1 MKQDII
7 NELNKDI
14 EIKKELLK
22 AWQQVKFVT
31 KKDGTPFKSIQKNI
45 IGASYQQKHHFDR
58 CYEKEL
64 YVCINTKYGYKS
76 DGFNCY
82 KPVDRLTDKQK
93 AKTQNYQEKIP
104 YLQQQYLFDIEDIK
118 EGIKKRINY
127 LENNIK
133 EKERVLQV
141 ISSAY
146 DNFYNNYKKAI
157 EQLQKDISNE
167 HVRYVRY
174 NIKEDVLKS
183 IYEY

>member
-22 AWQQVKFVT
+22 AWRQQVKFVA

-45 IGASYQQKHHFDR
+45 VGASYRQKQYFDR
-58 CYEKEL
+58 NYEKEL
-64 YVCINTKYGYKS
+64 YICIDTKYGYQYYS
-76 DGFNCY
+76 FDCY

-104 YLQQQYLFDIEDIK
+104 YLTQYYKFDIEDIK
-118 EGIKKRINY
+118 DAVKERINY

-133 EKERVLQV
+133 EKERALQE
-141 ISSAY
+141 INNAY
-146 DNFYNNYKKAI
+146 DNFYNNYIKAI
-157 EQLQKDISNE
+157 EQLEKDISNKYI
-167 HVRYVRY
+167 RYD
-174 NIKEDVLKS
+174 IKKDVVKTVC
-183 IYEY
+183 

>member
-31 KKDGTPFKSIQKNI
+31 KKDGTPFKNIQKNI
-45 IGASYQQKHHFDR
+45 IGASYRQKHHFDR

-64 YVCINTKYGYKS
+64 YICIDTKYGYQYNS
-76 DGFNCY
+76 FDCY
-82 KPVDRLTDKQK
+82 ESVDRLTDKQK
-93 AKTQNYQEKIP
+93 VAKTQNYQEKIP
-104 YLQQQYLFDIEDIK
+104 YLTQYYLFDIEDIK
-118 EGIKKRINY
+118 DAVKEHINY

-133 EKERVLQV
+133 EKEKALQE
-141 ISSAY
+141 ISKAY

-157 EQLQKDISNE
+157 EQLQKDVSYKYI
-167 HVRYVRY
+167 RYD
-174 NIKEDVLKS
+174 IKEDVLKRV
-183 IYEY
+183 YEY